1 MEFLDS
7 FRIPP
12 NIGMLLTIIFSKG
25 STYFQYGQLIIQN
38 QQQMSF
44 YVETLLKN
52 LVANLTTKGLAFTK
66 DINFFVPF
74 LRDAFM
80 LVQKMSVY
88 RATPEDIKAVVS
100 PLVIF
105 LVQKYFEFN
114 PQIDADDVHSEIDD
128 EVSEELH
135 VVEETLRG
143 MLIKRFSRESVEM
156 LESGLSLTISLA
168 PMLQVMNKDW
178 YQEITT
184 IAERT
189 GTNSDFIQDLS
200 CLGTRTMWNI
210 ISSLDKK
217 RGMDLNVKN
226 MYSSRATFLDK
237 QNDIIACISKELRM
251 EDRVL
256 IGLIELM
263 HSEIDYDTMGEYL
276 SEFVFYVSDQ
286 VLRAK
291 EEMKRQALLV

>member
-1 MEFLDS
+1 
-7 FRIPP
+7 
-12 NIGMLLTIIFSKG
+12 
-25 STYFQYGQLIIQN
+25 
-38 QQQMSF
+38 
-44 YVETLLKN
+44 
-52 LVANLTTKGLAFTK
+52 
-66 DINFFVPF
+66 
-74 LRDAFM
+74 
-80 LVQKMSVY
+80 MSVY
-88 RATPEDIKAVVS
+88 RATPEEIRSVAS
-100 PLVIF
+100 SLVIF
-105 LVQKYFEFN
+105 LVQQYFEYYPHIETN
-114 PQIDADDVHSEIDD
+114 
-128 EVSEELH
+128 ELH
-135 VVEETLRG
+135 SQMEDEPNDNPFIAEETLRG

-168 PMLQVMNKDW
+168 QMLQVMNKDW

-184 IAERT
+184 IADRT
-189 GTNSDFIQDLS
+189 GTSSDFIQDLS

-263 HSEIDYDTMGEYL
+263 HSEIDHDTMGEYL
-276 SEFVFYVSDQ
+276 SDFVFYVSDQ